1 MGWRA
6 SSGSLAATVIV
17 VSAGLVAGV
26 PVAQAKNGD
35 THVTG
40 QGIVET
46 LDCNDSTLIVV
57 GTSNTIT
64 AVGSCWAV
72 TVQGSANV
80 IIADHVV
87 NDITVFGFNQT
98 VLYHDGDPAVLDRGR
113 ELGLTNRIDRVST

>member
-6 SSGSLAATVIV
+6 ASGALAASVIV